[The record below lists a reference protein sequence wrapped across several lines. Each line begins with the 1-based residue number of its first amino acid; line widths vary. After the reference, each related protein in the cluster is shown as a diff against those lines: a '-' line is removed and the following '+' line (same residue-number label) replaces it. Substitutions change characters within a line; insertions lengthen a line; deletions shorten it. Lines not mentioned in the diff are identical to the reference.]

1 MATTNDNETSPLGFD
16 PVEVAAAAL
25 TPDPSSGDVPEPDE
39 HPTHV
44 TPRPDPADAALAGS
58 EQAWSDDILPVSD
71 GGRRA
76 RREAASAH
84 DDPRTARSPLG
95 RVVLPLALVL
105 VALVALVAAW
115 NHLQNKDDAAV
126 AGGPAVPSGT
136 VTAPSDPGT
145 PAASTTPSVTAST
158 VPSASASGP
167 IAPSDGVSGTAPA
180 VSDGASTTPSTTP
193 STAPS
198 ASASTS
204 TVARPIDRSVPVVVL
219 NATSRAGL
227 AGKVAAQL
235 RAKGWTVTSVGN
247 WSKGGITKTT
257 VYLNGHLN
265 AQATMLK
272 DFPAAKGPVLMPLPS
287 MPKLRMVVVVG
298 DDYPA

>member
-1 MATTNDNETSPLGFD
+1 MATTSDHETSPLGFD

-25 TPDPSSGDVPEPDE
+25 TPDPPSGDVPAPDE
-39 HPTHV
+39 HPTLV
-44 TPRPDPADAALAGS
+44 TPRPDPADAAAS
-58 EQAWSDDILPVSD
+58 EQAWSDDILPASD

-76 RREAASAH
+76 RREAAEAEH
-84 DDPRTARSPLG
+84 EPRPARSPLG

-105 VALVALVAAW
+105 VALVALIAAW
-115 NHLQNKDDAAV
+115 NHLQSKDAAAV

-145 PAASTTPSVTAST
+145 PAASTTPSATAST

-167 IAPSDGVSGTAPA
+167 IAPSDGASATAPA
-180 VSDGASTTPSTTP
+180 VSDGATTTPST

-204 TVARPIDRSVPVVVL
+204 TVARPIDRRVPVVVL

-227 AGKVAAQL
+227 AGKVAAKL

-247 WSKGGITKTT
+247 WTKGGIPKTT

-272 DFPAAKGPVLMPLPS
+272 DFPAAKGPVLMPLPG
-287 MPKLRMVVVVG
+287 MPNLRMIVVVG

>member
-1 MATTNDNETSPLGFD
+1 MATTSDHETGPLGFD
-16 PVEVAAAAL
+16 PVEVAAAAP
-25 TPDPSSGDVPEPDE
+25 TPDPSSGDLPEPDE
-39 HPTHV
+39 HPTLV
-44 TPRPDPADAALAGS
+44 TPRPDPADAAPSAP
-58 EQAWSDDILPVSD
+58 EQAWSDDILPVPD

-76 RREAASAH
+76 RREAAEAH
-84 DDPRTARSPLG
+84 DPRPARSPLG

-115 NHLQNKDDAAV
+115 NHLQNKDDASLT
-126 AGGPAVPSGT
+126 GGPAVSNGT
-136 VTAPSDPGT
+136 VTA
-145 PAASTTPSVTAST
+145 PSVTAST
-158 VPSASASGP
+158 VPTTSASGR

-180 VSDGASTTPSTTP
+180 VSDGATTTSSTTP

-198 ASASTS
+198 TSASPS
-204 TVARPIDRSVPVVVL
+204 TIARPIDRSVPVVVL
-219 NATSRAGL
+219 NATSRTGL

-265 AQATMLK
+265 AQATIRK
-272 DFPAAKGPVLMPLPS
+272 DLPAAKGPVLMPLPS